1 MVPEKISNVEMMSKA
16 NVYWDGKVTSRTFFE
31 PDGQRKTLGF
41 VCAGEYEFSTSTIE
55 EMELYAGEFELMLP
69 GETEY
74 HKYVAGDTFT
84 IPCGIQFKV
93 RSRTFADYCCTYVT
107 E

>member
-1 MVPEKISNVEMMSKA
+1 MKQEFSSVKLLGPA
-16 NVYWDGKVTSRTFFE
+16 NIYFDGLVTSRTFFE

-55 EMELYAGEFELMLP
+55 EMELYAGEF
-69 GETEY
+69 
-74 HKYVAGDTFT
+74 AGDTFT

>member
-1 MVPEKISNVEMMSKA
+1 MKQEFPNVKLLGPA
-16 NVYWDGKVTSRTFFE
+16 NIYFDGLVTSRTFFE

-41 VCAGEYEFSTSTIE
+41 VCAGEYEFSTSTI
-55 EMELYAGEFELMLP
+55 ELMLP

>member
-1 MVPEKISNVEMMSKA
+1 MKQEFSSVKLLGPA
-16 NVYWDGKVTSRTFFE
+16 NIYFDGLVTSRTFFE
-31 PDGQRKTLGF
+31 PDGQSKTLGF

-84 IPCGIQFKV
+84 IPCRIQFKV

>member
-1 MVPEKISNVEMMSKA
+1 MMQEFSNVKLLGPA
-16 NVYWDGKVTSRTFFE
+16 NIYFDGLVTSRTFFE

>member
-1 MVPEKISNVEMMSKA
+1 MKQEFSSVKLLGPA
-16 NVYWDGKVTSRTFFE
+16 NIYFDGLVTSRTFF
-31 PDGQRKTLGF
+31 KTLGF